1 MEMSNVNE
9 DLFEKLEKK
18 IYLTDS
24 FKEACVDSMKLIKG
38 DEEKEKL
45 VQQISSEISSI
56 YSEDKKNN
64 NALVIYPAKLTSCVI
79 VANCYEQIK
88 DTKPKYLAVLSY
100 ATFYCT
106 GGVVDEMVE
115 LFGDGVIIGKV
126 INKTDYLYNDSYSRK
141 VSSLNTIGSLLK
153 HYRAL
158 KKATTSSEVIPYLTS
173 YVDNLKPVDLRKLEP
188 LYTDENVNG
197 ALNNI
202 SFNGG
207 KK

>member
-1 MEMSNVNE
+1 MNYGIRKV
-9 DLFEKLEKK
+9 LKEKK
-18 IYLTDS
+18 I
-24 FKEACVDSMKLIKG
+24 K
-38 DEEKEKL
+38 
-45 VQQISSEISSI
+45 
-56 YSEDKKNN
+56 DKK
-64 NALVIYPAKLTSCVI
+64 I
-79 VANCYEQIK
+79 
-88 DTKPKYLAVLSY
+88 
-100 ATFYCT
+100 
-106 GGVVDEMVE
+106 EMVE